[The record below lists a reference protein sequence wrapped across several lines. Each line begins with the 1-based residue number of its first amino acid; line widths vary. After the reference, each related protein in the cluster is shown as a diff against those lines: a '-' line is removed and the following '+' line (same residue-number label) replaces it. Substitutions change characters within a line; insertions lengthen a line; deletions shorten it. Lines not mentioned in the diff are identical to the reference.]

1 MVGHWGTEP
10 IQVLLA
16 LMRWHY
22 GHIEALQNPSSL
34 IQRSNNDK
42 ASQDV
47 IFVLVV
53 LADVPVTQLW
63 FCGKSLQAS

>member
-1 MVGHWGTEP
+1 
-10 IQVLLA
+10 
-16 LMRWHY
+16 MRWHY
-22 GHIEALQNPSSL
+22 GHIEALQNPNGL
-34 IQRSNNDK
+34 FQRSNNDK

-53 LADVPVTQLW
+53 LADVPVTQLS